1 MRLVQIQHP
10 VAGRRLALVEEPR
23 LRLFQTFHSL
33 FDAACRAIRDSRS
46 LQELLAADLSEM
58 KLDYE
63 AVYAGQSEW
72 KLLPA
77 ADHPTEPARCVV
89 SGTGLTHK
97 KSAAN
102 RDAMHQ
108 SGGAGVATAPIK
120 NTLEMVKTF
129 ILGEPQ
135 DDVPPVA
142 ATPVTDSMKVYQWGA
157 EGGRPAE
164 GEIGVQPEWFYK
176 GNGTIL
182 RAHGEPLETPDFG
195 DDGGEEPE
203 VAGIYLIGPDG
214 QPYRIGFATGNE
226 FSDHQME
233 RKNYLYL
240 APSKLRTCSIG
251 PEIVLDETF
260 ANLSGTVRVERDGA
274 TLWSHE
280 IGTGEANMVHSL
292 VNLEYHHFKYPLHC
306 RPGDLHVHFFGADA
320 FSFGD
325 GVALAEGDM
334 MEVAWNDMGRP
345 LRNPI
350 HLVSTPPTLLTV
362 KTL

>member
-1 MRLVQIQHP
+1 MRLVQLQHP
-10 VAGRRLALVEEPR
+10 IEGRRLASVEEPA
-23 LRLFQTFHSL
+23 LRLMQRFPSL
-33 FDAACRAIRDSRS
+33 FDAAMRAIQDSRP
-46 LQELLAADLSEM
+46 LQELLTADLSETT
-58 KLDYE
+58 LDYD
-63 AVYAGQSEW
+63 AVYAGRLEW

-77 ADHPTEPARCVV
+77 ADHPTEAACCVV

-108 SGGAGVATAPIK
+108 SGATAAA
-120 NTLEMVKTF
+120 
-129 ILGEPQ
+129 
-135 DDVPPVA
+135 PPL
-142 ATPVTDSMKVYQWGA
+142 TDSMKIYQWGA
-157 EGGRPAE
+157 EGGRPPE
-164 GEIGVQPEWFYK
+164 GTIGVQPEWFYK

-203 VAGIYLIGPDG
+203 VAAIYLVGPDG
-214 QPYRIGFATGNE
+214 QPYRLGFVTGNE

-260 ANLSGTVRVERDGA
+260 TGISGTVRVERDGA
-274 TLWSHE
+274 TLWSHA
-280 IGTGEANMVHSL
+280 IDTGEANMVHSL
-292 VNLEYHHFKYPLHC
+292 ANLEYHHFKYPLHR

-325 GVALAEGDM
+325 GVSLADGDM
-334 MEVAWNDMGRP
+334 MEVAWNGMGRP

-350 HLVSTPPTLLTV
+350 RIADTPPALLTV

>member
-1 MRLVQIQHP
+1 MRLVQLQHP
-10 VAGRRLALVEEPR
+10 VSGRRLALVSEPD
-23 LRLFQTFHSL
+23 LRLMQSFHSL
-33 FDAACRAIRDSRS
+33 YAAADRAIESSRP
-46 LQELLAADLSEM
+46 LRELLTADLSETT
-58 KLDYE
+58 LDYDT
-63 AVYAGQSEW
+63 VYQGHSEW

-77 ADHPTEPARCVV
+77 ADHPTEAACCVV

-108 SGGAGVATAPIK
+108 TGAQTTAP
-120 NTLEMVKTF
+120 
-129 ILGEPQ
+129 
-135 DDVPPVA
+135 
-142 ATPVTDSMKVYQWGA
+142 PVTDSMKIYQWGA
-157 EGGRPAE
+157 AGGRPDE
-164 GEIGVQPEWFYK
+164 GAIGVQPEWFYK
-176 GNGTIL
+176 GNGTML
-182 RAHGEPLETPDFG
+182 RAHGEPLEVPDYA

-203 VAGIYLIGPDG
+203 VAGIYLIGSDG

-240 APSKLRTCSIG
+240 APSKLRACSLG

-260 ANLSGTVRVERDGA
+260 ANLSGTVRVEREGS

-292 VNLEYHHFKYPLHC
+292 ANLEHHHFKYALHC
-306 RPGDLHVHFFGADA
+306 RPGDIHVHFFGADA

-325 GVALAEGDM
+325 GVSLATGDM
-334 MEVAWNDMGRP
+334 MEVAWNGMGRP

-350 HLVSTPPTLLTV
+350 RISSAPPTLLTV

>member
-10 VAGRRLALVEEPR
+10 VEGRRLALVAEPQ
-23 LRLFQTFHSL
+23 LRLMQTFASI
-33 FDAACRAIRDSRS
+33 FDAATQAIEASQP
-46 LQELLAADLSEM
+46 LQALLTADLSDTMLEY
-58 KLDYE
+58 D
-63 AVYAGQSEW
+63 AVYSGASEW

-77 ADHPTEPARCVV
+77 ADHPKEPARCVV

-108 SGGAGVATAPIK
+108 NGGPA
-120 NTLEMVKTF
+120 
-129 ILGEPQ
+129 
-135 DDVPPVA
+135 VA
-142 ATPVTDSMKVYQWGA
+142 APPITDSMKIYQWG
-157 EGGRPAE
+157 EESGRPE
-164 GEIGVQPEWFYK
+164 PGRIGVQPEWFYK
-176 GNGTIL
+176 GNGTLL
-182 RAHGEPLETPDFG
+182 RAHGEPLEVSNFA

-203 VAGIYLIGPDG
+203 VAGIYLVGPDG
-214 QPYRIGFATGNE
+214 QPYRIGFVTGNE

-240 APSKLRTCSIG
+240 APSKLRACSIG

-260 ANLSGTVRVERDGA
+260 ANLSGTVRVERGGT

-280 IGTGEANMVHSL
+280 IETGEANMVHSL
-292 VNLEYHHFKYPLHC
+292 ANLEYHHFKYPLHC

-325 GVALAEGDM
+325 GVTLADGDM
-334 MEVAWNDMGRP
+334 MEVAWNRMGRP

-350 HLVSTPPTLLTV
+350 QITNTPPTLLTV